1 MDEPNRTKDDLYH
14 EMAAD
19 AVMRTALGLDSAADG
34 WTLERLSDGV
44 LRIGHSEETTDCWW
58 RVNNPAVLLG
68 SDLGAPTDARRELLS
83 TMGKNL
89 TAALH
94 KLQSLAFDHPNTPH
108 ATRVRFR
115 ETHLHKA
122 TEGVRNALRV
132 VEAAKTARASSG
144 ASVSAA
150 NGSSSAYSQLMW
162 LEARALTDPPLGAA
176 GAQPSELM
184 ALQDTTSWASH
195 LPVAPFGR
203 SQSYHAAAARP
214 TSGLGEYNNP
224 AMYYN

>member
-1 MDEPNRTKDDLYH
+1 MSGSQSAAGHTSPLRRNGTPSRLLLSLNESCDAACESEQVHIQLGGPGEMVVVYTSQDESVDSSVAYWEADEP
-14 EMAAD
+14 
-19 AVMRTALGLDSAADG
+19 GL
-34 WTLERLSDGV
+34 V
-44 LRIGHSEETTDCWW
+44 L
-58 RVNNPAVLLG
+58 V
-68 SDLGAPTDARRELLS
+68 
-83 TMGKNL
+83 
-89 TAALH
+89 
-94 KLQSLAFDHPNTPH
+94 
-108 ATRVRFR
+108 
-115 ETHLHKA
+115 
-122 TEGVRNALRV
+122 
-132 VEAAKTARASSG
+132 
-144 ASVSAA
+144 A